1 MNHIETFIVS
11 SGTTTTRVIFSVVT
25 VFVSA
30 LWWWWWRRHTTAN
43 KNEKRIDHDG
53 IFVPPVG
60 PAFADLAHCLR
71 AENQIETMQ
80 RYGSIVAVP
89 SPLPGVIPH
98 QIITTDIAILKEL
111 CIKQQNQYREPCN
124 FTTRVDAFCQA
135 TQQVVGVGVTS
146 LKGDEWKWR
155 KQALLKE
162 FHRSKLLSDTR
173 GLVTKIVQA
182 GQEMCE
188 TLHEAA
194 SNGRN
199 EPIAVDHVTTKAA
212 VSVILYFLFG
222 RDLTFDTEQMRLAAH
237 DLMACLGLRLFHP
250 FYKLYQYIP
259 GTLPFQMERRKRRAW
274 QIIDAIVAPEIQL
287 LLDEHVGGKR
297 PMDDT
302 AERPPRKPGSVL
314 ASLLEHEPRFVQGGV
329 SGMIA
334 EARVFVQAGKWTMH
348 CPCLIVFPFNRSTAN
363 SQPSSLF
370 FAGFE
375 TTAHSLAFCM
385 GMMAERPD
393 LADTMAALG
402 QRLFVN
408 NNNKKKRDLYNVET
422 ILKSLD
428 DTADDSAMTLIKNF
442 FLESVRLYP
451 LAPALGGACTQ
462 DVTVTT
468 SSGQTVHFK
477 KGTAVTFPN
486 VPLQRQLDD
495 RPHVIIPER
504 WNVPNNQ
511 QQPFLHTFQT
521 GAHACPGRPLSTLE
535 ANVFLLLICTQFEFS
550 FPPEN
555 RDCKVEY
562 EDNLLLRPK
571 NGMPLVVK
579 KREWCN
585 K

>member
-1 MNHIETFIVS
+1 
-11 SGTTTTRVIFSVVT
+11 
-25 VFVSA
+25 
-30 LWWWWWRRHTTAN
+30 
-43 KNEKRIDHDG
+43 
-53 IFVPPVG
+53 
-60 PAFADLAHCLR
+60 
-71 AENQIETMQ
+71 
-80 RYGSIVAVP
+80 
-89 SPLPGVIPH
+89 
-98 QIITTDIAILKEL
+98 
-111 CIKQQNQYREPCN
+111 
-124 FTTRVDAFCQA
+124 
-135 TQQVVGVGVTS
+135 
-146 LKGDEWKWR
+146 
-155 KQALLKE
+155 
-162 FHRSKLLSDTR
+162 
-173 GLVTKIVQA
+173 
-182 GQEMCE
+182 
-188 TLHEAA
+188 
-194 SNGRN
+194 
-199 EPIAVDHVTTKAA
+199 
-212 VSVILYFLFG
+212 
-222 RDLTFDTEQMRLAAH
+222 
-237 DLMACLGLRLFHP
+237 
-250 FYKLYQYIP
+250 
-259 GTLPFQMERRKRRAW
+259 
-274 QIIDAIVAPEIQL
+274 
-287 LLDEHVGGKR
+287 
-297 PMDDT
+297 
-302 AERPPRKPGSVL
+302 
-314 ASLLEHEPRFVQGGV
+314 
-329 SGMIA
+329 
-334 EARVFVQAGKWTMH
+334 
-348 CPCLIVFPFNRSTAN
+348 
-363 SQPSSLF
+363 
-370 FAGFE
+370 
-375 TTAHSLAFCM
+375 M

-462 DVTVTT
+462 DVSVTT